1 VIVFDN
7 LIKKVFGTKH
17 ERDLKKINPI
27 VDQINEIYPT
37 LKDVSREDLIKK
49 TDQFKSGAA
58 RVWDELEE
66 QAKDFGWDDKERK
79 EKFKEGIDEYLDSI
93 LPEAFA
99 MVKETCR
106 RLVGQSWEAAG
117 QKVDW
122 EMVPYDVQLFGGIV
136 LHQGKIAE
144 MATGEGKTL
153 VATMP
158 VYLNALV
165 GKGVH
170 LVTVNDYLAR
180 RDAEWMGKVY
190 EYLGLTVGVIQQGM
204 DPAQRRE
211 QYNCDVTYGTN
222 SEFGFDYLHDNMGW
236 RVEDNRQRGYF
247 YAIVDEVDSVLI
259 DEARTP
265 LIISGPVESTID
277 QAFREMQPLVER
289 MAKKQALMANQF
301 LTKAEQALQEERFD
315 DAAYDLLT
323 VRRAAP
329 KNKKFMKMIKETGVQ
344 RIISTMELN
353 ILRDKKNLNE
363 IDERIYYA
371 IDEKDHSAALSE
383 RGLNELSPT
392 DKQLFEI
399 PDITE
404 GLVDIDNDEK
414 MNPDDKIKAKDRLYK
429 QHIEKSQKLHS
440 ITQLLKAYSLFEK
453 DVEYVV
459 QEGKVMIVDEFTG
472 RLMPGRRFSDGL
484 HQAIE
489 AKEKVTIEG
498 ETQTVATVTLQNY
511 FRMYYKL
518 AGMTGTAETEAGEF
532 WDIYKLDCV
541 VIPTNKL
548 VKRLDS
554 ADQIF
559 RTKREKYS
567 AIIDEI
573 EHFNE
578 MGRPI
583 LVGTVSVDV
592 SETISRMLKR
602 KGIKHEILNAKQHQ
616 REAEIIQFAGRKG
629 AVTIA
634 TNMAGRG
641 TDIKLGEGVLKHN
654 NCALIET
661 PDYGEICPHL
671 KKYKCN
677 QAPVCGLHIIGTER
691 HESRRIDRQLRG
703 RAGRQGDPGSS
714 RFFLS
719 LEDDLMRLFGVDR
732 ISGVLDFLG
741 IKEGEA
747 IEHARVTK
755 AIEKAQKRVETE
767 NFSIRKRLLDYDDVM
782 NIQREVIYS
791 RRREYISAE
800 HIQEEVQEKIL
811 EVIEGIINRFTEGEE
826 YPENWD
832 LTGLRAETERMFLA
846 PLEISKEEI
855 EGLTQDLLADKIKN
869 LAEAVYKQKEKVLG
883 SEIMRKIEKMAF
895 LSTVTE
901 KWKDHLYEMDQL
913 RTGIGLRSYG
923 QRDPLVEYKRESYR
937 MFSELLENIDREAV
951 RFCYWMRP
959 ADESTISRREQEA
972 RAAQKARFEKKESL
986 GYSAPAGQ
994 VHAQAGGK
1002 AVEDDTPEQGKR
1014 QPFKRTDK
1022 KIGRNDPCPCGS
1034 GKKYK
1039 KCCGKNL

>member
-1 VIVFDN
+1 MFDKV
-7 LIKKVFGTKH
+7 IKKVFGTKH
-17 ERDLKKINPI
+17 DRDLKKINPI
-27 VDQINEIYPT
+27 VERINEIFPT
-37 LKDVSREDLIKK
+37 LENLSQEDLIAR
-49 TDQFKSGAA
+49 TEEFKAGAA
-58 RVWDELEE
+58 EVWKELELE
-66 QAKDFGWDDKERK
+66 AVDYEWEDKERK
-79 EKFKEGIDEYLDSI
+79 EKFRERINEYLDTI
-93 LPEAFA
+93 LPEAYA

-106 RLVGQSWEAAG
+106 RLVGKSWEAAG
-117 QKVDW
+117 TLMEW

-158 VYLNALV
+158 IYLNALV

-180 RDAEWMGKVY
+180 RDAEWMGEVY
-190 EYLGLTVGVIQQGM
+190 KYLGLTVGIIQNGQN
-204 DPAQRRE
+204 AEERRE

-236 RVEDNRQRGYF
+236 RVQDNRQRGHF

-277 QAFREMQPLVER
+277 QAFRDMQPLVDR
-289 MAKKQALMANQF
+289 IAKKQALMANQF
-301 LTKAEQALQEERFD
+301 LSNAEKAIAEENYD

-329 KNKKFMKMIKETGVQ
+329 KNKKYLKMMKESGVQ
-344 RIISTMELN
+344 KLVSTMELN

-363 IDERIYYA
+363 IDERIYFA
-371 IDEKDHSAALSE
+371 IDEKDHSVKLSE
-383 RGLNELSPT
+383 MGLNELSPT

-399 PDITE
+399 PDLAE
-404 GLVDIDNDEK
+404 GIVEIDNNEKFNDE
-414 MNPDDKIKAKDRLYK
+414 DKVKAKDELYK

-440 ITQLLKAYSLFEK
+440 ITQLMKAYSLFEK

-489 AKEKVTIEG
+489 AKERVKIEG
-498 ETQTVATVTLQNY
+498 ETQTVATITLQNL

-532 WDIYKLDCV
+532 WDIYKLDVV
-541 VIPTNKL
+541 VIPTNKP
-548 VKRLDS
+548 VKRIDY
-554 ADQIF
+554 ADQIY
-559 RTKREKYS
+559 RTKREKYA
-567 AIIDEI
+567 AILDEI
-573 EHFNE
+573 EEYNKA
-578 MGRPI
+578 GRPV

-602 KGIKHEILNAKQHQ
+602 KKIKHEILNAKQHQ
-616 REAEIIQFAGRKG
+616 REAEIVQFAGRKG

-641 TDIKLGEGVLKHN
+641 TDIKLGEGIRKHA

-661 PDYGEICPHL
+661 PEYGEVCPYL
-671 KKYKCN
+671 DKFKCD
-677 QAPVCGLHIIGTER
+677 QVPACGLHIIGTER

-741 IKEGEA
+741 LKEGEA

-755 AIEKAQKRVETE
+755 TIEKAQKRVEAE

-782 NIQREVIYS
+782 NVQREVIYS
-791 RRREYISAE
+791 RRRGYIE
-800 HIQEEVQEKIL
+800 LDNINEEVEAKIL
-811 EVIEGIINRFTEGEE
+811 EVIEGIINRYTSEE
-826 YPENWD
+826 DPPESWD
-832 LTGLRAETERMFLA
+832 LPGLKLETQKLFLA
-846 PLEISKEEI
+846 PINIPDAELQT
-855 EGLTQDLLADKIKN
+855 LTQDI
-869 LAEAVYKQKEKVLG
+869 LAEKIQKLAFQVYKQKEELLG
-883 SEIMRKIEKMAF
+883 SETMRKIEKMAF

-923 QRDPLVEYKRESYR
+923 QRDPLIEYKKEAYS
-937 MFSELLENIDREAV
+937 MFSELLDQVDYEAV
-951 RFCYWMRP
+951 KFCFWMRP
-959 ADESTISRREQEA
+959 ADQGEMSRRQKEA
-972 RAAQKARFEKKESL
+972 EASQKAQHDKKESL
-986 GYSAPAGQ
+986 GFRAGTDSQ
-994 VHAQAGGK
+994 PEMRAKGK
-1002 AVEDDTPEQGKR
+1002 AVRDDGPEQGKK
-1014 QPFKRTDK
+1014 QPFVRHDK
-1022 KIGRNDPCPCGS
+1022 KVGRNDPCPCGS

-1039 KCCGKNL
+1039 KCCGKDL

>member
-1 VIVFDN
+1 MFDKV
-7 LIKKVFGTKH
+7 IKKVFGTKH
-17 ERDLKKINPI
+17 DRDLKKINPI

-37 LKDVSREDLIKK
+37 LENVSQADLIAKTEEFKAGAAEVWKELVSEAEDL
-49 TDQFKSGAA
+49 
-58 RVWDELEE
+58 E
-66 QAKDFGWDDKERK
+66 WDDKERK
-79 EKFKEGIDEYLDSI
+79 EKFREKINEYLDGI
-93 LPEAFA
+93 LPEAYA

-106 RLVGQSWEAAG
+106 RMVGKSWEAAG
-117 QKVDW
+117 TTIDW
-122 EMVPYDVQLFGGIV
+122 DMIPYDVQLFGGIV

-180 RDAEWMGKVY
+180 RDAEWMGEIYK
-190 EYLGLTVGVIQQGM
+190 YLGLTVGVIQNGQT
-204 DPAQRRE
+204 AEERRV
-211 QYNCDVTYGTN
+211 QYNCDITYGTN

-236 RVEDNRQRGYF
+236 RLQDNRQRGHF

-277 QAFREMQPLVER
+277 QAFRDMQPLVDR
-289 MAKKQALMANQF
+289 IAKKQALMANQM
-301 LTKAEQALQEERFD
+301 LTDAEKALEEGRYD

-329 KNKKFMKMIKETGVQ
+329 KNKKYMKMMKETGSQKIV
-344 RIISTMELN
+344 STMELN
-353 ILRDKKNLNE
+353 ILREKKNLNE
-363 IDERIYYA
+363 IDERIYFA
-371 IDEKDHSAALSE
+371 IDEKDHSVTLSE
-383 RGLNELSPT
+383 MGLNELSPT
-392 DKQLFEI
+392 DKRLFEI
-399 PDITE
+399 PDIAE
-404 GLVDIDNDEK
+404 GLVEIDNDEK
-414 MNPDDKIKAKDRLYK
+414 LNDEDKVKAKDRLYK

-489 AKEKVTIEG
+489 AKERVTIEG
-498 ETQTVATVTLQNY
+498 ETQTVATITLQNL

-532 WDIYKLDCV
+532 WDIYKLDVV

-548 VKRLDS
+548 VKRMDY
-554 ADQIF
+554 ADQIY
-559 RTKREKYS
+559 RTKREKYA
-567 AIIDEI
+567 AILDEI
-573 EHFNE
+573 EEFNQA
-578 MGRPI
+578 GRPV

-602 KGIKHEILNAKQHQ
+602 KKIAHEILNAKQHQ
-616 REAEIIQFAGRKG
+616 REAEIVQFAGRRG

-641 TDIKLGEGVLKHN
+641 TDIKLGEGVRKHS
-654 NCALIET
+654 NCALLET
-661 PDYGEICPHL
+661 PEYGEVCPHL
-671 KKYKCN
+671 EKYKCD
-677 QAPVCGLHIIGTER
+677 QMPACGLHIIGTER

-703 RAGRQGDPGSS
+703 RSGRQGDPGSS

-741 IKEGEA
+741 LKEGEA

-755 AIEKAQKRVETE
+755 TIEKAQKRVEAE
-767 NFSIRKRLLDYDDVM
+767 NFAIRKRLLDYDDVM
-782 NIQREVIYS
+782 NVQREVIYS
-791 RRREYISAE
+791 RRSEYIHLEDIS
-800 HIQEEVQEKIL
+800 EEVREKIL
-811 EVIEGIINRFTEGEE
+811 DVIEGIINRYTADEDP
-826 YPENWD
+826 PESWD
-832 LTGLRAETERMFLA
+832 LQGLRQETQKLFLA
-846 PLEISKEEI
+846 PINLDESEIP
-855 EGLTQDLLADKIKN
+855 GLTQETLSEKIQDLAFR
-869 LAEAVYKQKEKVLG
+869 VYKHKEELLG
-883 SEIMRKIEKMAF
+883 SETMRKIEKMAF

-923 QRDPLVEYKRESYR
+923 QRDPLIEYKKEAYR
-937 MFSELLENIDREAV
+937 MFSELLEQIDYEAV
-951 RFCYWMRP
+951 KFCFWMRP
-959 ADESTISRREQEA
+959 ADQGEMSRRQKEA
-972 RAAQKARFEKKESL
+972 EAAQKAQHDKKESL
-986 GYSAPAGQ
+986 GFKAGSEGQ
-994 VHAQAGGK
+994 PEMRAKGK
-1002 AVEDDTPEQGKR
+1002 AVRDDSPEQGKK
-1014 QPFKRTDK
+1014 QPFIRSDK
-1022 KIGRNDPCPCGS
+1022 KVGRNDPCPCGS

-1039 KCCGKNL
+1039 KCCGKDL

>member
-404 GLVDIDNDEK
+404 GWSI
-414 MNPDDKIKAKDRLYK
+414 
-429 QHIEKSQKLHS
+429 S
-440 ITQLLKAYSLFEK
+440 IT
-453 DVEYVV
+453 
-459 QEGKVMIVDEFTG
+459 M
-472 RLMPGRRFSDGL
+472 
-484 HQAIE
+484 
-489 AKEKVTIEG
+489 
-498 ETQTVATVTLQNY
+498 
-511 FRMYYKL
+511 
-518 AGMTGTAETEAGEF
+518 
-532 WDIYKLDCV
+532 
-541 VIPTNKL
+541 
-548 VKRLDS
+548 
-554 ADQIF
+554 
-559 RTKREKYS
+559 
-567 AIIDEI
+567 
-573 EHFNE
+573 
-578 MGRPI
+578 
-583 LVGTVSVDV
+583 
-592 SETISRMLKR
+592 
-602 KGIKHEILNAKQHQ
+602 
-616 REAEIIQFAGRKG
+616 
-629 AVTIA
+629 
-634 TNMAGRG
+634 
-641 TDIKLGEGVLKHN
+641 
-654 NCALIET
+654 
-661 PDYGEICPHL
+661 
-671 KKYKCN
+671 
-677 QAPVCGLHIIGTER
+677 
-691 HESRRIDRQLRG
+691 
-703 RAGRQGDPGSS
+703 
-714 RFFLS
+714 
-719 LEDDLMRLFGVDR
+719 
-732 ISGVLDFLG
+732 
-741 IKEGEA
+741 
-747 IEHARVTK
+747 
-755 AIEKAQKRVETE
+755 
-767 NFSIRKRLLDYDDVM
+767 
-782 NIQREVIYS
+782 
-791 RRREYISAE
+791 
-800 HIQEEVQEKIL
+800 
-811 EVIEGIINRFTEGEE
+811 
-826 YPENWD
+826 
-832 LTGLRAETERMFLA
+832 
-846 PLEISKEEI
+846 
-855 EGLTQDLLADKIKN
+855 KN
-869 LAEAVYKQKEKVLG
+869 
-883 SEIMRKIEKMAF
+883 
-895 LSTVTE
+895 
-901 KWKDHLYEMDQL
+901 
-913 RTGIGLRSYG
+913 
-923 QRDPLVEYKRESYR
+923 
-937 MFSELLENIDREAV
+937 
-951 RFCYWMRP
+951 
-959 ADESTISRREQEA
+959 
-972 RAAQKARFEKKESL
+972 
-986 GYSAPAGQ
+986 
-994 VHAQAGGK
+994 
-1002 AVEDDTPEQGKR
+1002 
-1014 QPFKRTDK
+1014 
-1022 KIGRNDPCPCGS
+1022 
-1034 GKKYK
+1034 
-1039 KCCGKNL
+1039 

>member
-1 VIVFDN
+1 MLDT

-27 VDQINEIYPT
+27 VDEINEIYPA
-37 LKDVSREDLIKK
+37 LENIPREDLIKRTK
-49 TDQFKSGAA
+49 EFKAEA
-58 RVWDELEE
+58 KKVWGDLNREAEE
-66 QAKDFGWDDKERK
+66 FEWDNKERK
-79 EKFKEGIDEYLDSI
+79 EKLKEGIDEYLDSI

-106 RLVGQSWEAAG
+106 RLKGKTWEAG
-117 QKVDW
+117 GMNITW
-122 EMVPYDVQLFGGIV
+122 EMIPYDVQLFGGVV
-136 LHQGKIAE
+136 LHQSKIAE

-165 GKGVH
+165 GQGVH
-170 LVTVNDYLAR
+170 IITVNDYLAL
-180 RDAEWMGKVY
+180 RDAEWMGEVY
-190 EYLGLTVGVIQQGM
+190 KYLGLTVGVVQHGQDI
-204 DPAQRRE
+204 DERRE

-236 RVEDNRQRGYF
+236 RVEDNRQRGHF
-247 YAIVDEVDSVLI
+247 YSIVDEVDSVLI

-277 QAFREMQPLVER
+277 QAFRDMQPLVER
-289 MAKKQALMANQF
+289 IAKKQTLMANQ
-301 LTKAEQALQEERFD
+301 LISQAEKELKEENYD

-329 KNKKFMKMIKETGVQ
+329 KNKRFMKIMKEAGVQ
-344 RIISTMELN
+344 RMVSTIESN
-353 ILRDKKNLNE
+353 IMRDKKNLNE

-371 IDEKDHSAALSE
+371 IDEKDHSVTLSE
-383 RGLNELSPT
+383 MGLNELHPS

-399 PDITE
+399 PDIAE
-404 GLVDIDNDEK
+404 GIVQIDNDEK
-414 MNPDDKIKAKDRLYK
+414 MNTEDKAKAKDRLYK
-429 QHIEKSQKLHS
+429 HHIEKSQKLHS

-459 QEGKVMIVDEFTG
+459 QDGKVIIVDEFTG

-489 AKEKVTIEG
+489 AKEKVKIEG
-498 ETQTVATVTLQNY
+498 ETQTVATITLQNY

-532 WDIYKLDCV
+532 WDIYKLDVV
-541 VIPTNKL
+541 VIPTNKP
-548 VKRLDS
+548 VKRIDFT
-554 ADQIF
+554 DQIY
-559 RTKREKYS
+559 RTKKEKYT
-567 AIIDEI
+567 AILNEI
-573 EHFNE
+573 EYFRDL
-578 MGRPI
+578 GRPI

-616 REAEIIQFAGRKG
+616 REAEIVQFAGRQG

-641 TDIKLGEGVLKHN
+641 TDIKLGEKVLKHK

-661 PDYGEICPHL
+661 PEYGEVCPHL
-671 KKYKCN
+671 EKYKCDET
-677 QAPVCGLHIIGTER
+677 PVCGLHIIGTER
-691 HESRRIDRQLRG
+691 HEARRIDRQLRG

-732 ISGVLDFLG
+732 ISRVLDMLG
-741 IKEGEA
+741 LKEGEA
-747 IEHARVTK
+747 IEHKRITK
-755 AIEKAQKRVETE
+755 SIEKAQKSVEGQ
-767 NFSIRKRLLDYDDVM
+767 NYSVRKKLLDYDDVM
-782 NIQREVIYS
+782 NIQREVIYD
-791 RRREYISAE
+791 RRQEYIMTE
-800 HIQEEVQEKIL
+800 DIHEEVSEKIA
-811 EVIEGIINRFTEGEE
+811 EVAENMVMNYAPPEE
-826 YPENWD
+826 DPATWD
-832 LTGLRAETERMFLA
+832 LSGLSTETHKMFLA
-846 PLEISKEEI
+846 PLETKDIDIMQIEHEDLVEKVKE
-855 EGLTQDLLADKIKN
+855 LAFK
-869 LAEAVYKQKEKVLG
+869 VYKQKEEVLG
-883 SEIMRKIEKMAF
+883 SDVMRKIEKMAF

-913 RTGIGLRSYG
+913 RTGIGLRSYA
-923 QRDPLVEYKRESYR
+923 QKDPLIEYKREAYR
-937 MFSELLENIDREAV
+937 MFTELLDQIDREAV

-959 ADESTISRREQEA
+959 ADQSEVSRRERES
-972 RAAQKARFEKKESL
+972 RAAAKARHDKKESL
-986 GYSAPAGQ
+986 GFRAPEGGAVQ
-994 VHAQAGGK
+994 AQGK
-1002 AVEDDTPEQGKR
+1002 AVEDDTPQQGKK
-1014 QPFKRTDK
+1014 QPFKRRGK

-1039 KCCGKNL
+1039 KCCGRNL